1 MFTAFARI
9 RNNVINLLILAH
21 MKKIFAIVFFSLVVY
36 TANSQVLI
44 SLLFGDKLNTPALE
58 FGLEGGASFL
68 NMSNTPGSKNLTS
81 WNLGFY
87 FNILVKPQVY
97 IYTGVLVKGGMGCA
111 GLAPYSLD
119 NADLDSAFVGGSVDR
134 YISYFDVPIMLKYRF
149 KNHFEVSG
157 GIQAG
162 LRYKAVDVFSKT
174 YGPSGRNEDNLV
186 YDNNDKDNY
195 AHLDFGLEAGLGYLL
210 PKVAQGMTISAK
222 YYYGLVDVNLP
233 ESGHQNN
240 QAIYLNA
247 AIPIGKKKA
256 QEKAAAAKAAEEKTG
271 TTK

>member
-1 MFTAFARI
+1 
-9 RNNVINLLILAH
+9 
-21 MKKIFAIVFFSLVVY
+21 MKKFFAVVFFSLVVY

-68 NMSNTPGSKNLTS
+68 NMSNTASAKNLTS

-87 FNILVKPQVY
+87 FNILLKPQMY
-97 IYTGVLVKGGMGCA
+97 IYTGVLVKGPMGC
-111 GLAPYSLD
+111 GSLDPYSLD
-119 NADLDSAFVGGSVDR
+119 NANLDSAFTLGSVDR
-134 YISYFDVPIMLKYRF
+134 KISYFCVPIMLKYKF
-149 KNHFEVSG
+149 ENNFEVSG

-162 LRYKAVDVFSKT
+162 LRTQAVDVFTQT
-174 YGPSGRNEDNLV
+174 YVTDGKDDDDLV
-186 YDNNDKDNY
+186 YDNYNRKDY
-195 AHLDFGLEAGLGYLL
+195 AHLDFGLSGALGYYL
-210 PKVAQGMTISAK
+210 PKFANGMTISAR

-240 QAIYLNA
+240 QALYLNA

-256 QEKAAAAKAAEEKTG
+256 QEKAAATKAAQEKAG

>member
-1 MFTAFARI
+1 
-9 RNNVINLLILAH
+9 
-21 MKKIFAIVFFSLVVY
+21 MKKIVATICLLMILH

-58 FGLEGGASFL
+58 FGLEGGASIL
-68 NMSNTPGSKNLTS
+68 NMSNTPGSKYLTS

-97 IYTGVLVKGGMGCA
+97 IYTGVLVKGSMGCA

-119 NADLDSAFVGGSVDR
+119 NAALDSSFVGGTVDR
-134 YISYFDVPIMLKYRF
+134 KISYFDVPIMLKYRF
-149 KNHFEVSG
+149 KNNFELSG

-162 LRYKAVDVFSKT
+162 LRTKAVDVFTKT
-174 YGPSGRNEDNLV
+174 YGTDGR
-186 YDNNDKDNY
+186 NDKDLIYDNYDNKNY
-195 AHLDFGLEAGLGYLL
+195 AHLDFGVEGGIGYVLRNFAG
-210 PKVAQGMTISAK
+210 GMTISAK

-240 QAIYLNA
+240 QALYLNG

-256 QEKAAAAKAAEEKTG
+256 EAKAAEKKAAEEKAG
-271 TTK
+271 TTM

>member
-1 MFTAFARI
+1 
-9 RNNVINLLILAH
+9 
-21 MKKIFAIVFFSLVVY
+21 MKKFFAILFFSLFVY

-44 SLLFGDKLNTPALE
+44 SLLFGDKLNTPSLE
-58 FGLEGGASFL
+58 FGLEGGASLL
-68 NMSNTPGSKNLTS
+68 NMSNTPGAKNLTS

-87 FNILVKPQVY
+87 FNILLKPQLY
-97 IYTGVLVKGGMGCA
+97 IYTGVLVKGGMGCSS
-111 GLAPYSLD
+111 LAPYSLD
-119 NADLDSAFVGGSVDR
+119 NTDLDSAFVGSSVER

-174 YGPSGRNEDNLV
+174 YGPSGRDEDLLV
-186 YDNNDKDNY
+186 YDNNNKDNY
-195 AHLDFGLEAGLGYLL
+195 AHLDFGVEGGIGYLL
-210 PKVAQGMTISAK
+210 PNFAQGMTISAK

-233 ESGHQNN
+233 ASGHQNN
-240 QAIYLNA
+240 QALYLNA

-256 QEKAAAAKAAEEKTG
+256 EAKAAEKAAVQEKAG